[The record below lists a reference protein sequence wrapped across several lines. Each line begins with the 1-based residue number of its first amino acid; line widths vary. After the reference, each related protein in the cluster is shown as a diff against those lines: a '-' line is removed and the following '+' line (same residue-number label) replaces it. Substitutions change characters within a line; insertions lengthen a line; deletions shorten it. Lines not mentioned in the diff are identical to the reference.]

1 MFMDILLMLIIGAVG
16 FYILRVLF
24 QHDEYAYMTLLCS
37 LCALAMGL
45 TNTDFTDTELL
56 IFIIAMSYLSIMSV
70 IAVVVN
76 SVGGRK

>member
-1 MFMDILLMLIIGAVG
+1 MFMDILLMLIVGAVG

-37 LCALAMGL
+37 LCALALGVQGSTF
-45 TNTDFTDTELL
+45 TNTELL
-56 IFIIAMSYLSIMSV
+56 IFIIAMLYLSLMSV

-76 SVGGRK
+76 SVGGSK